1 MMQLTLI
8 GDESRNDRLRRFDP
22 RLRLIAALLLA
33 LTLVS
38 LHLIPLLL
46 LTLLLALGMA
56 WWIGLS
62 GSLLLKRLLVMEGFM
77 IVLLVM
83 LPFSVP
89 GESLLTLGPFSASLE
104 GVQRA
109 LQIVL
114 RANTIVILLMALVGT
129 LEPVVLGHALGQLRL
144 PEKLIHLFLFT
155 VRYIGVLFDEYRRLR
170 LAMRARAFVAGSNRH
185 TWQTFGWLLGML
197 LVRSLERSERILA
210 AMKCRGFNGR
220 FYLARQGAWCRHD
233 SLALLLVLGLA
244 GTLLLLEQTL

>member
-1 MMQLTLI
+1 MQLTLI
-8 GDESRNDRLRRFDP
+8 EDEPGNGRLRQFDP
-22 RLRLIAALLLA
+22 RLRLIAALLFA
-33 LTLVS
+33 LTVVS

-77 IVLLVM
+77 IALLVM

-89 GESLLTLGPFSASLE
+89 GESLLTLGPFNASVE

-114 RANTIVILLMALVGT
+114 RANAIVILLMALIGT

-144 PEKLIHLFLFT
+144 PDKLIHLFLFT

-185 TWQTFGWLLGML
+185 TWRTFGWLVGML

-220 FYLARQGAWCRHD
+220 LYLVKQNIWSRHD
-233 SLALLLVLGLA
+233 TLALLLSLSLS

>member
-1 MMQLTLI
+1 MQLTLI
-8 GDESRNDRLRRFDP
+8 EDEPRNGRLRQFDP
-22 RLRLIAALLLA
+22 RLRLIAALLFA
-33 LTLVS
+33 LTVVS

-89 GESLLTLGPFSASLE
+89 GESLFTLGPFSASAE

-114 RANTIVILLMALVGT
+114 RANAIVILLMALVGT

-144 PEKLIHLFLFT
+144 PDKLIHLFLFT
-155 VRYIGVLFDEYRRLR
+155 VRYISVLFDEYRRLR

-185 TWQTFGWLLGML
+185 TWRTFGWLVGML

-220 FYLARQGAWCRHD
+220 LYLVKQNIWSRHD
-233 SLALLLVLGLA
+233 TLGLLLSLSLS

>member
-1 MMQLTLI
+1 MQLTLI
-8 GDESRNDRLRRFDP
+8 EKESRNDRLRQFDP
-22 RLRLIAALLLA
+22 RLRLITALLFA
-33 LTLVS
+33 MTVVS

-89 GESLLTLGPFSASLE
+89 GESLFTLGPFNASIE

-114 RANTIVILLMALVGT
+114 RANAIVILLMALIGT

-144 PEKLIHLFLFT
+144 PDKLIHLFLFT

-185 TWQTFGWLLGML
+185 TWRTFGWLVGML

-220 FYLARQGAWCRHD
+220 LYLVKQNIWSRYD
-233 SLALLLVLGLA
+233 TLALLLSLSLS